1 MKKKKRFK
9 NTFKFSDNEINKF
22 VLLLRKGIYPY
33 EYMNDWEKVNETT
46 SPDKEEF
53 HSNLNIDDI
62 TDIDYVYANRACTD
76 FEIKNL
82 GEYYDLYLKSD
93 TLLLVDVSKNFRKMC
108 LEIYHLDSVKFLSGS
123 GLAWKAALRKTEVK
137 LKLLTDLG
145 MLLMVE

>member
-1 MKKKKRFK
+1 
-9 NTFKFSDNEINKF
+9 
-22 VLLLRKGIYPY
+22 
-33 EYMNDWEKVNETT
+33 MNDWEKVNETT

-82 GEYYDLYLKSD
+82 DEYYDLYLKSD

-108 LEIYHLDSVKFLSGS
+108 LEIYL
-123 GLAWKAALRKTEVK
+123 
-137 LKLLTDLG
+137 
-145 MLLMVE
+145 